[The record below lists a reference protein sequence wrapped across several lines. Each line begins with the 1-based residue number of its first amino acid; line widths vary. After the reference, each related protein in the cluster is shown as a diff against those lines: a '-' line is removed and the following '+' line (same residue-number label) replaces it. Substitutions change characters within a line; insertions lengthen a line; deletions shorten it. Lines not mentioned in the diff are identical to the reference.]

1 MTLATPWIV
10 VLVIVAVLLAS
21 RAGNTRRGR
30 SHVALIM
37 LVLLVGL
44 AVFASQRSRSTTT
57 SRTAVR
63 SSSTRP
69 AAVVEV
75 KDGRLVIR
83 ADALREYLP
92 PEITFPRP
100 PAPPPSAVVPP
111 VASSLPAPRPPAL
124 EPDSE
129 EAQEELAAAI
139 DRYFDQVLEEQV
151 HSRLDKYD
159 LRPLLA
165 RLKSSERRR
174 LADEVVRHAGES
186 RRPRPSVTGKKTSG
200 TVETYTLQL
209 DGDAER
215 WGRLVTPGVAAASPR
230 SLPLIVRL
238 ALLFGMIVVAAA
250 VLRGSIARP
259 GPQAGPA
266 AKS

>member
-1 MTLATPWIV
+1 M
-10 VLVIVAVLLAS
+10 
-21 RAGNTRRGR
+21 
-30 SHVALIM
+30 
-37 LVLLVGL
+37 
-44 AVFASQRSRSTTT
+44 TT

-75 KDGRLVIR
+75 KDGQLIIR

-92 PEITFPRP
+92 PEITIPRP
-100 PAPPPSAVVPP
+100 PPPPPGAVAPPIASPVPVP
-111 VASSLPAPRPPAL
+111 HPPPL
-124 EPDSE
+124 ESDSE
-129 EAQEELAAAI
+129 KAKEELAAAI
-139 DRYFDQVLEEQV
+139 ERYFDQVLEQQV
-151 HSRLDKYD
+151 HSRLDKYE

-209 DGDAER
+209 DGDPER
-215 WGRLVTPGVAAASPR
+215 WRRLVTTGEAATTTR

-238 ALLFGMIVVAAA
+238 ALLFGTIVVAAA
-250 VLRGSIARP
+250 VLRGLLAQP
-259 GPQAGPA
+259 GPLAPPA